1 MVYLLRRPL
10 QPSAIVTSCVR
21 SRSTHCCNY
30 QSGVSVLERI
40 VGLAV
45 VTVVLLNALAS
56 VLPRITPSLAV
67 LGVLVL
73 IGRAVWFYTR

>member
-1 MVYLLRRPL
+1 M
-10 QPSAIVTSCVR
+10 QPSSPSKA
-21 SRSTHCCNY
+21 
-30 QSGVSVLERI
+30 LERI
-40 VGLAV
+40 VGLTV
-45 VTVVLLNALAS
+45 VVVVLLNVLAS